1 MRVLKQ
7 IEFEARDDAE
17 AMRIASKRLGRDAVI
32 LSSRPVKKGGFLGLF
47 GKRVLIV
54 TAGIL
59 EDDSQGIDQE
69 SRQRLF
75 SFQQLLDM
83 RKEVHRAVMGPEED
97 QPVNPQPQ
105 GVPVAPLNY
114 VAASQ
119 AERAYAAAAPA
130 PVAPGTKLEEQVEEL
145 RRTLDQVLRRVGSGG
160 GYCGDDPMVRR
171 LVEADVD
178 PGVASKII
186 EGHRGADVSLEE
198 LLSSRIKVVGSDPV
212 SAMGGRRVMFV
223 GPTGVGKTTTIA
235 KLAAVHS
242 LWEGR
247 RVALATADT
256 YRIAAVEQLRT
267 YAKILGIPMEVA
279 FEPKDFEGI
288 LSKHGSCDLLLL
300 DTAGRSAKDSKKME
314 ELKVL
319 YDAFMP
325 DAVHLVLAANLKY
338 KDMLKVIDRMG
349 VVPIRSVI
357 FTKLDETYSFGPL
370 LSVLEDFKFP
380 VSFFTVGQNVPNDI
394 EVARPERLVRLIL
407 EGDGLG

>member
-1 MRVLKQ
+1 
-7 IEFEARDDAE
+7 
-17 AMRIASKRLGRDAVI
+17 
-32 LSSRPVKKGGFLGLF
+32 
-47 GKRVLIV
+47 
-54 TAGIL
+54 
-59 EDDSQGIDQE
+59 
-69 SRQRLF
+69 
-75 SFQQLLDM
+75 
-83 RKEVHRAVMGPEED
+83 
-97 QPVNPQPQ
+97 
-105 GVPVAPLNY
+105 
-114 VAASQ
+114 
-119 AERAYAAAAPA
+119 
-130 PVAPGTKLEEQVEEL
+130 
-145 RRTLDQVLRRVGSGG
+145 
-160 GYCGDDPMVRR
+160 
-171 LVEADVD
+171 
-178 PGVASKII
+178 
-186 EGHRGADVSLEE
+186 
-198 LLSSRIKVVGSDPV
+198 
-212 SAMGGRRVMFV
+212 MFV

-247 RVALATADT
+247 KVALATADT

-288 LSKHGSCDLLLL
+288 LSKHGACDLLLL

-319 YDAFMP
+319 YDAFRP

-380 VSFFTVGQNVPNDI
+380 LSFFTVGQNVPNDI
-394 EVARPERLVRLIL
+394 EVARPERLARLIL

>member
-7 IEFEARDDAE
+7 IEFEAKDDAE
-17 AMRIASKRLGRDAVI
+17 AMRIASRRLGRDAVI
-32 LSSRPVKKGGFLGLF
+32 LSTRPVKKGGFMGLF
-47 GKRVLIV
+47 GKRVLMV

-59 EDDSQGIDQE
+59 EDDEPVMDQE

-83 RKEVHRAVMGPEED
+83 RKEVQRAVSGVEAPPPVQPPVSPQPMGP
-97 QPVNPQPQ
+97 
-105 GVPVAPLNY
+105 L
-114 VAASQ
+114 SQ
-119 AERAYAAAAPA
+119 AAALEAYGAARRPD
-130 PVAPGTKLEEQVEEL
+130 LEAQVEEL
-145 RRTLDQVLRRVGSGG
+145 RRTLDQVVKRVGSGERYLG
-160 GYCGDDPMVRR
+160 EDPEVRR

-178 PGVASKII
+178 PEVAQRILSSR
-186 EGHRGADVSLEE
+186 RGGEDLLE
-198 LLSSRIKVVGSDPV
+198 LLSSRVRVMGSDPV

-247 RVALATADT
+247 KVVLATADT

-267 YAKILGIPMEVA
+267 YAKILGIPMEVV
-279 FEPKDFEGI
+279 FEAKDFEG
-288 LSKHGSCDLLLL
+288 LVSKHQGCDLIML
-300 DTAGRSAKDSKKME
+300 DTAGRSSRDAKKME
-314 ELKVL
+314 ELKWL
-319 YDAFMP
+319 YDAFQP

-338 KDMLKVIDRMG
+338 KDMLKVIDRMA
-349 VVPIRSVI
+349 VVPIGSVI

-370 LSVLEDFKFP
+370 LNVLEDFNLP

-394 EVARPERLVRLIL
+394 EVAKSERLARLIL
-407 EGDGLG
+407 EGDQIG

>member
-17 AMRIASKRLGRDAVI
+17 ALRIASKRLGRDAVI
-32 LSSRPVKKGGFLGLF
+32 LSSRPVKKGGLFGLF
-47 GKRVLIV
+47 GRRVLMV

-59 EDDSQGIDQE
+59 DDPELSMDQE

-83 RKEVHRAVMGPEED
+83 RKEVQRAVAGPQNAPAATPSASLMPSGED
-97 QPVNPQPQ
+97 F
-105 GVPVAPLNY
+105 GGLAR
-114 VAASQ
+114 SQ
-119 AERAYAAAAPA
+119 ADRAYSAAPR
-130 PVAPGTKLEEQVEEL
+130 PQLEAQVEEL
-145 RRTLDQVLRRVGSGG
+145 RRTLDKVLERVGGG
-160 GYCGDDPMVRR
+160 PTCYGGDDPRVRR

-178 PGVASKII
+178 PQLALRILD
-186 EGHRGADVSLEE
+186 GHPGGEESLVD
-198 LLSSRIKVVGSDPV
+198 LISSRVRVLGGDPV

-247 RVALATADT
+247 RVALVTADT

-288 LSKHGSCDLLLL
+288 LSKHSACDLVLL
-300 DTAGRSAKDSKKME
+300 DTAGRSSKDSKRLE
-314 ELKVL
+314 ELTAL
-319 YDAFMP
+319 YEAFNP
-325 DAVHLVLAANLKY
+325 DAVHLVLSANLKY

-370 LSVLEDFKFP
+370 LNVLEDFKFP

-394 EVARPERLVRLIL
+394 EVARPDRLARLIV